1 MQMPPLWTGVAGQG
15 NQKIYSLGGKWYPVG
30 TTLQSGYTIVGDDGK
45 GTLKMT
51 WNGLPVSVPMQGS
64 SIQPYTPPP
73 AMPMAPA
80 WMGGGALSTSE
91 EALKDYLYDFEG
103 NQRTAEDMQKLFMI
117 DQMKRKQLYL
127 KYPNSIPQEEMY
139 Q

>member
-15 NQKIYSLGGKWYPVG
+15 NQKIYSLGGKWYPAG

-45 GTLKMT
+45 GTLKMS
-51 WNGLPVSVPMQGS
+51 WNGLPVSVPMRS
-64 SIQPYTPPP
+64 STIQPYTPPP

-91 EALKDYLYDFEG
+91 EGMKDYLYDFEG
-103 NQRTAEDMQKLFMI
+103 NQRTAEDMEKLFMF
-117 DQMKRKQLYL
+117 DQMIRKQFHL